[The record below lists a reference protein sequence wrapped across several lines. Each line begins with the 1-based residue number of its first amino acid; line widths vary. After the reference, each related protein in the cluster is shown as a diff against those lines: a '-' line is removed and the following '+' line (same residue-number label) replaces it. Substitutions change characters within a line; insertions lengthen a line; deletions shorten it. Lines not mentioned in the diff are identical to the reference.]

1 MASRVADSSMELWTP
16 RRATTLA
23 EARRR
28 TGIVHILR
36 LLFTCGAVIA
46 VGLFVGPVVSNAFVR
61 GAPVAKSATSS
72 ATLLNPR
79 FEGRDASGR
88 PFVVIAD
95 TARQRRG
102 GDGAFDLVRPRMQND
117 MQDTVDALTGVYD
130 PKQEILDL
138 DGDVVLTNA
147 SGYVFRADRARMF
160 VNENRIEGQTQ
171 LVGTGPIGEIRADA
185 YEVFDN
191 GERILLTGNVWSKFV
206 VDRDRPRRND
216 P

>member
-1 MASRVADSSMELWTP
+1 MASRTAESTIDLWTP

-36 LLFTCGAVIA
+36 LLFTCGAVIS

-61 GAPVAKSATSS
+61 GAPVEKSAASS

-79 FEGRDASGR
+79 FEGRDSSGR
-88 PFVVIAD
+88 PYTVIAD

-102 GDGAFDLVRPRMQND
+102 DSGVFDLTRPKLETD
-117 MQDTVDALTGVYD
+117 MKDTIEAVQGVYD
-130 PKQEILDL
+130 PNNQTLQL

-147 SGYVFRADRARMF
+147 SGYVFRTDRALMD
-160 VNENRIEGQTQ
+160 VLENKVEGETQ
-171 LVGTGPIGEIRADA
+171 LVGVGPIGEFRADA

-191 GERILLTGNVWSKFV
+191 GGRILLTGNVWSKFV
-206 VDRDRPRRND
+206 VDRRK
-216 P
+216 